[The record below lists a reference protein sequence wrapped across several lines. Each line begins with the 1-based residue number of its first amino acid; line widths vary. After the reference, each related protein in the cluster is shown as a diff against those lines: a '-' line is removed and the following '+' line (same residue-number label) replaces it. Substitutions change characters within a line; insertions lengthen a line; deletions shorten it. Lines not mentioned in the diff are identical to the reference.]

1 MIGTATARAGR
12 GLRASS
18 RSRARTILG
27 LALLVA
33 LVVAACGNSN
43 APSSATRSEAGGAP
57 SQGSRGPGSGAVAPG
72 GARLPD
78 RVGAIELEAVSY
90 RVPDALGGAGGP
102 QLQAMLEALDLTPA
116 EVTLVMAVD
125 RSGQLDIGRWELPG
139 RDAAAILAAWAAAA
153 GAGWVS
159 ATLAEEPALAGRG
172 PDGRRAWA
180 VARDGLFVYVVT
192 DDPDLAAEAI
202 AGTS

>member
-1 MIGTATARAGR
+1 M
-12 GLRASS
+12 
-18 RSRARTILG
+18 
-27 LALLVA
+27 
-33 LVVAACGNSN
+33 
-43 APSSATRSEAGGAP
+43 
-57 SQGSRGPGSGAVAPG
+57 
-72 GARLPD
+72 
-78 RVGAIELEAVSY
+78 
-90 RVPDALGGAGGP
+90 PDALGGAGGP